1 MRQATARLFRAMGIF
16 MLSAAIIHLT
26 LILIHSIRIG
36 DFRLFNLF
44 DILDLDLFF
53 PKIAVGN
60 LSFALSAIISAV
72 LFCAIFLFAAK
83 ERGRRT
89 A

>member
-1 MRQATARLFRAMGIF
+1 MRQTTVRLVRALGIF

-26 LILIHSIRIG
+26 LILVHSIRIG
-36 DFRLFNLF
+36 SFRLFNLF

-53 PKIAVGN
+53 PHIATGN
-60 LSFALSAIISAV
+60 LSFVLSAIISAL
-72 LFCAIFLFAAK
+72 LFVAIFLFAAK
-83 ERGRRT
+83 RRVRRP